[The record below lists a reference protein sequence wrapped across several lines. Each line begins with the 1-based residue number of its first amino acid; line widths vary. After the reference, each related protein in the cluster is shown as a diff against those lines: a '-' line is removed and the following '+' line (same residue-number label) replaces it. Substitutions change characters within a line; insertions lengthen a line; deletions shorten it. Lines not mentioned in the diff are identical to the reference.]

1 MWTAHAMARLSVS
14 LNIFIDRAYE
24 GSVYGAQ
31 VRLPEAATM
40 HALLRK
46 AEDWTQRAAAAAET
60 ERLPLKR
67 LRDVLHA
74 GTRMPVRFG
83 GICFVD
89 TERLAKLFLCPA

>member
-1 MWTAHAMARLSVS
+1 ML
-14 LNIFIDRAYE
+14 
-24 GSVYGAQ
+24 
-31 VRLPEAATM
+31 
-40 HALLRK
+40 ALVRK

-83 GICFVD
+83 DICSCFPPSV
-89 TERLAKLFLCPA
+89 FLCWSCALPCGHIPLCNTPQASA